1 MAQIYFFYWDYP
13 YNLQKK
19 LITLKI
25 NLVQRLTFCD
35 IVQEII
41 NVI

>member
-19 LITLKI
+19 LVTLKLI
-25 NLVQRLTFCD
+25 WYKGSLFATLCKR
-35 IVQEII
+35 
-41 NVI
+41 